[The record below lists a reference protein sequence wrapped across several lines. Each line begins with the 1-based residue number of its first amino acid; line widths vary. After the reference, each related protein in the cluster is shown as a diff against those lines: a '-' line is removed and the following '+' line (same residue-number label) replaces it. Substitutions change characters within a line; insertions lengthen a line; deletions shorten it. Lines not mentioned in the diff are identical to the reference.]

1 MSKEHNTLDAVN
13 GPGDL
18 SPKDRLALLS
28 GGLALLIVLGLALYI
43 PAGPRKNY
51 VASSSEVTRLQNELN
66 MAVLMK
72 KEQEM
77 RLQSQEKLM
86 ETLKSRPANFDLF
99 SYMSTVLNDSGL
111 TADGRALL
119 ENLRNRRDLENQPAV
134 DLTLSRVSLEELI
147 NLFHKIYTSENLI
160 AVYKVDRIQP
170 ERTGNGLDCKL
181 TLVSLSPPNTNSS

>member
-1 MSKEHNTLDAVN
+1 VSKESNTLEAAN
-13 GPGDL
+13 GPADM
-18 SPKDRLALLS
+18 SPKNRLALLS
-28 GGLALLIVLGLALYI
+28 GGLALLIVLGLAMYI

-51 VASSSEVTRLQNELN
+51 VTSSTEVSTLQNELN
-66 MAVLMK
+66 MAMLMK

-111 TADGRALL
+111 TEDGRALL

-147 NLFHKIYTSENLI
+147 DLLHKVYTSNNLI

-181 TLVSLSPPNTNSS
+181 TLVSLSPPSASSS